1 MTKPNHSFTVEQMND
16 YIRKNKLNKAPVLL
30 KMNRNDKINALKKIN
45 HFDDIGKPRK
55 TPTYNKPKQKP
66 TTTFTATRPKSA
78 GRIDVKKPVGSVMKS
93 EKKATPVKKVK
104 KVKKAT
110 PVKKAD
116 EDTLP
121 YLASDP
127 FDAISSKY
135 KGDDLSKLSAKTFTE
150 IVDIIK
156 SSGYK
161 ISTSQIKKMK
171 ELWNNP
177 LYKTAEFRHIKGTD
191 ARDKKLGNKG
201 LVLTFFR
208 QNYSQKEFRNPR
220 LQFAKK

>member
-1 MTKPNHSFTVEQMND
+1 MTKPNHTFTVEKMKD

-30 KMNRNDKINALKKIN
+30 KMNRNDMINALKKIN

-55 TPTYNKPKQKP
+55 TPVYNQPKNK
-66 TTTFTATRPKSA
+66 
-78 GRIDVKKPVGSVMKS
+78 
-93 EKKATPVKKVK
+93 
-104 KVKKAT
+104 

-116 EDTLP
+116 KDTVKKVAPKKEVPKKADKDTLP

-127 FDAISSKY
+127 FDAISSKF
-135 KGDDLSKLSAKTFTE
+135 KGNDLSKLPAKTITG

-161 ISTSQIKKMK
+161 ISTSQIKKMG

-177 LYKTAEFRHIKGTD
+177 LYKSAEFRHIKGTN
-191 ARDKKLGNKG
+191 AKDKKLGNKG

-208 QNYSQKEFRNPR
+208 QNYSQKEFKNPR
-220 LQFAKK
+220 LQFPIK

>member
-1 MTKPNHSFTVEQMND
+1 MTKPNHTFTVEKMKD

-30 KMNRNDKINALKKIN
+30 KMNRNDMINALKKIN

-55 TPTYNKPKQKP
+55 TPVYNQPKNK
-66 TTTFTATRPKSA
+66 
-78 GRIDVKKPVGSVMKS
+78 
-93 EKKATPVKKVK
+93 
-104 KVKKAT
+104 

-116 EDTLP
+116 KDTVKKVAPKKEAPKKADKDTVKKVAPKKEVPKKADKDTLP

-127 FDAISSKY
+127 FDAISSKF
-135 KGDDLSKLSAKTFTE
+135 KGNDLSKLPAKTITG

-161 ISTSQIKKMK
+161 ISTSQIKKMG

-177 LYKTAEFRHIKGTD
+177 LYKSAEFRHIKGTN
-191 ARDKKLGNKG
+191 AKDKKLGNKG

-208 QNYSQKEFRNPR
+208 QNYSQKEFKNPR
-220 LQFAKK
+220 LQFAIK

>member
-1 MTKPNHSFTVEQMND
+1 MTKPNHTFTVEKMKD

-30 KMNRNDKINALKKIN
+30 KMNRNDMINALKKIN

-55 TPTYNKPKQKP
+55 TPVYNQPKNK
-66 TTTFTATRPKSA
+66 
-78 GRIDVKKPVGSVMKS
+78 
-93 EKKATPVKKVK
+93 
-104 KVKKAT
+104 

-116 EDTLP
+116 KDTVKKVAPKKEVPKKADKDTLP

-127 FDAISSKY
+127 FDAISSKF
-135 KGDDLSKLSAKTFTE
+135 KGNDLSKLPAKTITG

-161 ISTSQIKKMK
+161 ISTSQIKKMG

-177 LYKTAEFRHIKGTD
+177 LYKSAEFRHIKGTN
-191 ARDKKLGNKG
+191 AKDKKLGNKG

-208 QNYSQKEFRNPR
+208 QNYSQKEFKNPR
-220 LQFAKK
+220 LQFAIK